1 MTHPTEGY
9 GTPPFEPDILL
20 PAQLGSASCRNRVL
34 HGERLL
40 MLAVL
45 EDAVECYR
53 THRRALTPYARRLFE
68 ETRKWLDSTD
78 RSALF
83 SFETICDALEIHPDY
98 IRRRVRDWRGP
109 ARPGRRI
116 GP

>member
-1 MTHPTEGY
+1 MTHSTEGK
-9 GTPPFEPDILL
+9 GTPPFGPDILL

-34 HGERLL
+34 AGERLL

-53 THRRALTPYARRLFE
+53 RHRRAHNPYARRLFK
-68 ETRKWLDSTD
+68 ETREWLDSID

-98 IRRRVRDWRGP
+98 VRRRVREWRGP
-109 ARPGRRI
+109 ARVGRRI